1 MSLYVSTWHQPGLIE
16 ENDCREL
23 ARIAIRDKPLQV
35 GVALREVLKRNPG
48 PADATWKE
56 TVRPWL
62 EDYWPKEKALNTA
75 QSSTALVGVIMET
88 GDAFP
93 DAVVWANT
101 LRRR

>member
-1 MSLYVSTWHQPGLIE
+1 MTVASWRESLSETSR
-16 ENDCREL
+16 CRW
-23 ARIAIRDKPLQV
+23 V
-35 GVALREVLKRNPG
+35 VALREVLKRNPG